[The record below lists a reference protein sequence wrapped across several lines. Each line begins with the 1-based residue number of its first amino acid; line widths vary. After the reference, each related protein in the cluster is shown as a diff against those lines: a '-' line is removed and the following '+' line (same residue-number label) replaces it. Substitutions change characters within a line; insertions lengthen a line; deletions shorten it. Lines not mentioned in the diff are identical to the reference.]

1 MLIAIVDDI
10 AEERILLRTRLENI
24 LDQKN
29 VKFHR
34 YEYDCANLHDNTL
47 WIIYFK
53 RGDFDADFNFPDF
66 GIYSFVS
73 GMLLAYLP
81 VRSSLKQT
89 PKKLAVWMLP
99 LLIICSCFCGF
110 ACYRFHLSTRS
121 VFLPLLF
128 VLLVLYHNTLLI
140 SLWKSVSIYLAVC
153 AVFSCFNSLSRAA
166 SAMLNF
172 GSGHLAFSLVFLLLE
187 SCIIFS
193 AFFSSFSYGIQ
204 PPIQSKK

>member
-1 MLIAIVDDI
+1 MRTLIFQ
-10 AEERILLRTRLENI
+10 TLEFTVLI
-24 LDQKN
+24 PG
-29 VKFHR
+29 V
-34 YEYDCANLHDNTL
+34 
-47 WIIYFK
+47 
-53 RGDFDADFNFPDF
+53 
-66 GIYSFVS
+66 
-73 GMLLAYLP
+73 LLAYLP

-121 VFLPLLF
+121 VLLPLLF
-128 VLLVLYHNTLLI
+128 VLFVLYHSTLLI
-140 SLWKSVSIYLAVC
+140 SLWKSVSIFLAVC

-172 GSGHLAFSLVFLLLE
+172 GSEHLAFSGFLLLE

-204 PPIQSKK
+204 PPIQSKKW

>member
-1 MLIAIVDDI
+1 MRTLIFQ
-10 AEERILLRTRLENI
+10 TLEFTVLI
-24 LDQKN
+24 
-29 VKFHR
+29 
-34 YEYDCANLHDNTL
+34 
-47 WIIYFK
+47 
-53 RGDFDADFNFPDF
+53 P
-66 GIYSFVS
+66 

-121 VFLPLLF
+121 VLLPLLF

-153 AVFSCFNSLSRAA
+153 AVFSCFNSLSRAV

-172 GSGHLAFSLVFLLLE
+172 LNTLHFPVFLLLE

>member
-1 MLIAIVDDI
+1 MQTCTTTLYELSISKGGILMRTLIFQ
-10 AEERILLRTRLENI
+10 TLEFTVLI
-24 LDQKN
+24 
-29 VKFHR
+29 
-34 YEYDCANLHDNTL
+34 
-47 WIIYFK
+47 
-53 RGDFDADFNFPDF
+53 P
-66 GIYSFVS
+66 

-121 VFLPLLF
+121 VLLPLLF

-153 AVFSCFNSLSRAA
+153 AVFSCFNSLSRAVC
-166 SAMLNF
+166 SMF
-172 GSGHLAFSLVFLLLE
+172 KFSYE
-187 SCIIFS
+187 NH
-193 AFFSSFSYGIQ
+193 SFSGFFNF
-204 PPIQSKK
+204 